1 MFLEATATSTNM
13 YKYAVILSAV
23 YDLFMLLMRART
35 SSILLQ
41 PYSGCKERDNRG
53 ISYGSLMAAIKAL
66 HHLSIGAPTA
76 STASGCLTAVA
87 VTHAQ

>member
-1 MFLEATATSTNM
+1 MFVEATATSTNM

-23 YDLFMLLMRART
+23 YHLFMLLLRART

-41 PYSGCKERDNRG
+41 PYSDCKGRDTGRV
-53 ISYGSLMAAIKAL
+53 SYVSSMAAIKAL
-66 HHLSIGAPTA
+66 HHLSIGAATA